1 MILPLLPLSVW
12 FCPTYA
18 IVLPLRGEFHSGK
31 VNPTAPPPVERF
43 YGSLYH
49 NYGFRPAR
57 PQDRWRGYI
66 SSLTSL
72 PIRGGASPKR
82 VVAAS
87 HAVMKRKVPTFLPLA
102 TSIIAVPAVG
112 RSAKG

>member
-1 MILPLLPLSVW
+1 MRLYIPLTSFRETARPACRDVPL
-12 FCPTYA
+12 A
-18 IVLPLRGEFHSGK
+18 RLLRVHCRVCRLTLGRRAGRTSLHS
-31 VNPTAPPPVERF
+31 
-43 YGSLYH
+43 
-49 NYGFRPAR
+49 PAR